1 MAQPTARVQHVGN
14 RLSIIGTVHVDPASA
29 SLVRETVQRVRP
41 EVVALELDHARLN
54 ALQNPRQARLT
65 GSVGPSFLA
74 MALLERFAGRL
85 TGSPPGAEMVQALD
99 AARSVGSRV
108 ELIDLPIG
116 VTISGIRKLP
126 FKEKLRIGVDSVAS
140 LVVLPFGR
148 VDFSELVEG
157 VDSQLRLF
165 RQRYPALSRLLLDNR
180 EEYMAKRLRELLD
193 TTTGPVVAV
202 VGFGHMASLATRLS
216 GHRETPGFWTS
227 VTWTTSTLLLCL
239 EAGFLRLPGS

>member
-1 MAQPTARVQHVGN
+1 MAQPTAKVQHVGN

-29 SLVRETVQRVRP
+29 SLVRETVQKVRP
-41 EVVALELDHARLN
+41 EVVALELDQARLN

-65 GSVGPSFLA
+65 GSMGLSFLA
-74 MALLERFAGRL
+74 MALMEKFAGRL

-99 AARSVGSRV
+99 VARSVGSRV
-108 ELIDLPIG
+108 ELIDLPIS
-116 VTISGIRKLP
+116 VTISGIRELP

-148 VDFSELVEG
+148 VDFSELTEG
-157 VDSQLRLF
+157 VDGQLRLF

-180 EEYMAKRLRELLD
+180 EEYMVKRLRELLD
-193 TTTGPVVAV
+193 TTTGPIVAV
-202 VGFGHMASLATRLS
+202 VGFGHMGALATTL
-216 GHRETPGFWTS
+216 GGYRERPSFSTS
-227 VTWTTSTLLLCL
+227 VTWTTSTLLLLL